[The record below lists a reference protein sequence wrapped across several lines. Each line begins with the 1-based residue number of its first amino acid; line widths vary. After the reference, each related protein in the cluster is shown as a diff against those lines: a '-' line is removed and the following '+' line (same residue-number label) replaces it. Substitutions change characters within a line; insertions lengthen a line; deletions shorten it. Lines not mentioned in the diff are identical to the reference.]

1 MYSKTD
7 KRRLYWLI
15 DQYLSNE
22 IDEVFF
28 CNDFHDTLV
37 NEMYYEG
44 LSNIEEEIFRDLLDV
59 VQRFSDDEESFKL
72 WAGFVTAKKLR
83 EKVLETKE
91 KLKEQS
97 LI

>member
-1 MYSKTD
+1 MYNKID

-15 DQYLSNE
+15 EQYLSDKIGE
-22 IDEVFF
+22 ATF

-44 LSNIEEEIFRDLLDV
+44 LSKIENETFRSLLDV
-59 VQRFSDDEESFKL
+59 VQRFAEYEEDFKL
-72 WAGFVTAKKLR
+72 WSGFVTAKQLR

-91 KLKEQS
+91 KLKAQS
-97 LI
+97 R